1 MTFSL
6 RGAFA
11 LRDEVPPWQIE
22 DYIEGQIDM
31 IGPINFEKENH
42 IKEIVGLK
50 YYKETM
56 GAFFTLL
63 NKFSQKKNNISG
75 EMLLPRWLK
84 GEFK

>member
-1 MTFSL
+1 MTLSF

-11 LRDEVPPWQIE
+11 LRDEVPPWQVE

-42 IKEIVGLK
+42 IKEIVGLR